1 MNMLK
6 VEWQLDGR
14 THDHTITS
22 DKPARI
28 GRSQDCDIVLSFP
41 TVSRE
46 HGRIFREGQTF
57 YLQNVSRTN
66 HILLDEHVR
75 LSEGQR
81 VSLQPGDTFTLGP
94 VQLKVVQLPLPA
106 KQAGPSPKI
115 ICSSCGQKVAY
126 VPQGA
131 CSNCSAPLAEG
142 MTMYS
147 D

>member
-1 MNMLK
+1 MDTLLL
-6 VEWQLDGR
+6 EWHHDGR
-14 THDHTITS
+14 THTYSVSAELT
-22 DKPARI
+22 RI
-28 GRSQDCDIVLSFP
+28 GRSTDCDIVLALP
-41 TVSRE
+41 MISRE
-46 HGRIFREGQTF
+46 HARIMREGGTW

-66 HILLDEHVR
+66 QIRLDR
-75 LSEGQR
+75 LQLSEGQR